1 MKKETLYLDTSVPSA
16 YYDNRAEERQEATIR
31 FWVEVL
37 PHYQVC
43 ISTTTIEELEATKD
57 EGLRRNFERL
67 VKGFNILKP
76 NKKIRELTN
85 VYIHKRIFP
94 ERYVDDALH
103 VAIATFYKVPYLVSW
118 NFEHLVKVRTR
129 RMVNSV
135 NALEGFG
142 GIEIVSPQEL

>member
-16 YYDNRAEERQEATIR
+16 YYDNRAEERREATIK
-31 FWVEVL
+31 FWKEVL
-37 PHYQVC
+37 PHYDVC
-43 ISTTTIEELEATKD
+43 ISTITIEELGATKD
-57 EGLRRNFERL
+57 KVLRRNFERL
-67 VKGFNILKP
+67 VNGFNLLKP

-85 VYIHKRIFP
+85 VYIHKRIFR

-103 VAIATFYKVPYLVSW
+103 VAIATFYKVPYLASW

-129 RMVNSV
+129 RLVNSV